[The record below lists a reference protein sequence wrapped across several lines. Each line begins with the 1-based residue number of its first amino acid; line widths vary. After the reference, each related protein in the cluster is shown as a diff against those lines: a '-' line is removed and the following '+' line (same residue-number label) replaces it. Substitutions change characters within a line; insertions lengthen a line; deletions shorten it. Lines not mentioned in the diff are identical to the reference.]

1 MTDSEGH
8 TRLTLDVGVG
18 CSEET
23 DSAKGGGH
31 CVVEDEVWQE
41 LADGPDRGL
50 DSKGKW
56 EYRVVV

>member
-8 TRLTLDVGVG
+8 TRLTLNVVVG
-18 CSEET
+18 CSKET